1 MKKLLKALCLIAAAV
16 ILFVFISE
24 GGVDYVHT
32 FLQSVKNDISDKYSN
47 HGKPKIDYTVCEQS
61 EGNKL
66 ISAQTVIAQGQHSE
80 KTIDS
85 WYDDDNYCYVV
96 YLGRVKNFILYD
108 LYTFEYTN
116 SMPVF
121 GNFSVSIKQT
131 NRQTIEKT
139 YTNTLQKTTNNT
151 IRSALTDTV
160 GSSITAAAAPGLSAK
175 VSATVESSLER
186 TWTANC
192 TETDTEVFYSLTDQ
206 TNEMIQS
213 FTLDYSKC
221 EPGTFYSFASIV
233 DIDVYVAM
241 CYNPTALTLEYK
253 YYTDVLGKA
262 RQIAFSS
269 TDDSFLYD
277 DGVFEIDAEAFNFKK
292 PQKYIT
298 NHPKK
303 QVKILKEKLTLAYN
317 NTKDVVYDGVGTHP
331 ITGETIENE
340 PQWLLE
346 NGYDKVDVTVSFN
359 FMHYGNAALH
369 FYAADTADG
378 HVKFAAGDTSNEGD
392 KNYAFTINLNQISD
406 FGKMYFVF
414 KGNNFFNY
422 EIKAFKAT
430 LTFYYSGATY
440 S

>member
-1 MKKLLKALCLIAAAV
+1 MKKALKTLCFLVAAV
-16 ILFVFISE
+16 MLFLFISE
-24 GGVDYVHT
+24 GGINYVHT
-32 FLQSVKNDISDKYSN
+32 LLQSIKNDLNNKQSEAIAYA
-47 HGKPKIDYTVCEQS
+47 VCEQS

-80 KTIDS
+80 KTVDS

-96 YLGRVKNFILYD
+96 YLGRVKNFILHD

-121 GNFSVSIKQT
+121 GNLNVSIKQT
-131 NRQTIEKT
+131 NQQTIEKT

-151 IRSALTDTV
+151 IHSALSSSVT
-160 GSSITAAAAPGLSAK
+160 GSITAAAAPGLTAG
-175 VSATVESSLER
+175 VSATVEDSLEQ

-192 TETDTEVFYSLTDQ
+192 TETDTEVLHSLTDQ
-206 TNEMIQS
+206 TNEIIQS

-241 CYNPTALTLEYK
+241 CYNPSTFMLEYK

-269 TDDSFLYD
+269 TDDSFLYN
-277 DGVFEIDAEAFNFKK
+277 DGVFEIDVDTFHFEK

-303 QVKILKEKLTLAYN
+303 QVKILKEKYTITYKETKEIVYN
-317 NTKDVVYDGVGTHP
+317 GVDTHP

-359 FMHYGNAALH
+359 FTHYGNAAMH
-369 FYAADTADG
+369 FYAANTADG
-378 HVKFAAGDTSNEGD
+378 HDKFAEGDTSEEGD
-392 KNYAFTINLNQISD
+392 KNYAFTINLNRISD

-414 KGNNFFNY
+414 KGNNLFNY
-422 EIKAFKAT
+422 EIKAFKVT

-440 S
+440 